1 MSGLFLLLKI
11 FVIALF
17 YKIFNTAYLFG
28 ALSRYPLL
36 LLAPS

>member
-1 MSGLFLLLKI
+1 MSGLFVVENFLVTLGK
-11 FVIALF
+11 
-17 YKIFNTAYLFG
+17 YNPAYLFG